1 MPFPITKLPY
11 LPQVEVLKQLELQ
24 ELFLLSL
31 CSEKSKKLVQT
42 ANLKVEILKFS
53 LNGKGIQVLVE
64 SNDDVHCVA
73 SMKLVQLA
81 SSDETPIKLGGSK
94 VQCRCIE
101 EPPTSQLS
109 HTFQYL
115 QTEEKIVF
123 ESIQHHMRTL
133 FRDTPRVQLELSSI
147 AALSKAEVIKDV
159 TDTSFSMET
168 LETSVLENYLSTR
181 QDQQSIQLKAS
192 LVGPPL
198 AGNSRLWNVKGLAVH
213 GTFADLVN
221 QILLGPRV
229 VIPGIIRNFGGEH
242 LCFTDVMY
250 NIDSWRQLIRRW
262 RAKEAYHDLRWFS
275 TTSPAALPIIAGTA
289 LDEFNLVRWD
299 GIRRPRTVKLDSK
312 IVSFI
317 MKEEIDCSSWMDI
330 QQDGGGKWA
339 SIKMTDSTIC
349 FVVWD

>member
-1 MPFPITKLPY
+1 MSLSIIKLPY
-11 LPQVEVLKQLELQ
+11 LAQIEVLKQLELQ
-24 ELFLLSL
+24 ELFLMSL

-42 ANLKVEILKFS
+42 VNLKVEALKFS
-53 LNGKGIQVLVE
+53 LNGEGIQVLVE
-64 SNDDVHCVA
+64 SNEHVHCVA
-73 SMKLVQLA
+73 SMKLVQ
-81 SSDETPIKLGGSK
+81 SVSRDDTSIKLGGSK
-94 VQCRCIE
+94 FQYRCIE
-101 EPPTSQLS
+101 EPPTNYLS
-109 HTFQYL
+109 HTFQYI
-115 QTEEKIVF
+115 QSDEKIVF

-133 FRDTPRVQLELSSI
+133 FRDTPQVQLELSSI
-147 AALSKAEVIKDV
+147 AALSKADVIKDV
-159 TDTSFSMET
+159 TDTIFSMET

-181 QDQQSIQLKAS
+181 QDQQSIQLKAR
-192 LVGPPL
+192 LTWPL
-198 AGNSRLWNVKGLAVH
+198 AGNSRLWHVKRLAVH

-221 QILLGPRV
+221 QILLGPSV

-312 IVSFI
+312 IVNFI
-317 MKEEIDCSSWMDI
+317 MKGEIDCSSWMDI

-339 SIKMTDSTIC
+339 SIKMTDHSIC